1 MTNQNKFKL
10 HEIEVTQISDVD
22 FVLNRAKENRKTAK
36 TSMNEKSSRS
46 HSIFQLKITGLKAD
60 GKTELNGALNL
71 IDLAGSE
78 KMSSSNGDI
87 ERQKEATAIN
97 KSLSSLGDVISAI
110 IRGDSYIPFRNSK
123 LTLML

>member
-1 MTNQNKFKL
+1 
-10 HEIEVTQISDVD
+10 
-22 FVLNRAKENRKTAK
+22 
-36 TSMNEKSSRS
+36 MNEKSSRS

-87 ERQKEATAIN
+87 ER
-97 KSLSSLGDVISAI
+97 
-110 IRGDSYIPFRNSK
+110 
-123 LTLML
+123 

>member
-1 MTNQNKFKL
+1 MSKRVVAIGVFDGVHRGHQ
-10 HEIEVTQISDVD
+10 EI
-22 FVLNRAKENRKTAK
+22 LNRAKENRKTAK

-87 ERQKEATAIN
+87 ER
-97 KSLSSLGDVISAI
+97 
-110 IRGDSYIPFRNSK
+110 
-123 LTLML
+123 

>member
-1 MTNQNKFKL
+1 M
-10 HEIEVTQISDVD
+10 
-22 FVLNRAKENRKTAK
+22 LNRAKENRKTAK

-87 ERQKEATAIN
+87 ER
-97 KSLSSLGDVISAI
+97 
-110 IRGDSYIPFRNSK
+110 
-123 LTLML
+123 